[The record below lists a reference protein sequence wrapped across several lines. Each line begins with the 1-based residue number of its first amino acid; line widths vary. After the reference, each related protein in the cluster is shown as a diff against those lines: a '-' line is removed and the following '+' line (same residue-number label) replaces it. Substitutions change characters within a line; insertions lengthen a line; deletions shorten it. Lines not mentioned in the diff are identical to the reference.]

1 MLEKSSSIRSKHYF
15 LLSFAVMMCAV
26 FILGMGV
33 TKAQAAKKDDAPKGV
48 AASVDINSATQKE
61 LEDIKGVGPAM
72 AKKIIAGR
80 PYKSVD
86 ELSKAGINAKA
97 IEKLK
102 PLVTVGKAPVA
113 PVKAAEVKPASAVKS
128 KTVEAKK
135 TAGGLVDIN
144 SATQKELEDIKG
156 VGPAMAKKI
165 IAGRP
170 YKSVDELSKAG
181 INVKAIEKMK
191 PLVTVGKVQ
200 VSPVPAPAAKLDT
213 KVTVPPAPAAKVV
226 PQAAAP
232 VSPVAANVTK
242 TPKDVKATDKSKP
255 AAAAKLAPGT
265 KININTADQA
275 TIEKLPEIGS
285 VKAKAIIAGRP
296 FKTIED
302 VMKIKGIK
310 GKTFDAIKDYIVVK

>member
-1 MLEKSSSIRSKHYF
+1 MLKKSNFMLFSSYS
-15 LLSFAVMMCAV
+15 LLPFVLMACAL
-26 FILGMGV
+26 FILGMG
-33 TKAQAAKKDDAPKGV
+33 TTSAQAAKKADAPKGV
-48 AASVDINSATQKE
+48 AASVDINNATQKE

-102 PLVTVGKAPVA
+102 PLVTVGKAAAA

-181 INVKAIEKMK
+181 INAKAIEKMK
-191 PLVTVGKVQ
+191 PLITVGKVQ

-213 KVTVPPAPAAKVV
+213 KATIPPAPAAKAA
-226 PQAAAP
+226 PQAAAS

-242 TPKDVKATDKSKP
+242 APKDIKAADKSKP
-255 AAAAKLAPGT
+255 AAATKLSPGT

-275 TIEKLPEIGS
+275 TIEKLPEIGP

-296 FKTIED
+296 YKTIED

-310 GKTFDAIKDYIVVK
+310 DKTFDAIKDYIVVK